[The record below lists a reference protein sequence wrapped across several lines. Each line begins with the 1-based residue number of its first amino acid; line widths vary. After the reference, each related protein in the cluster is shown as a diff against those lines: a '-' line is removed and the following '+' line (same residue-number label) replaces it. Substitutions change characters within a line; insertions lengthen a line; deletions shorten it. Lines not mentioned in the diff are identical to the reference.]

1 MEQGSLFDIMSMDSL
16 MEQAEEEIRGVD
28 LEETPITQMPI
39 EEPKIEEPKKEEKV
53 ETKEEPKKE
62 VVNEIKEEPV
72 KDTKQE
78 VKEEPK
84 KEVKKEV
91 KKETKEEIT
100 VEDVKNQEKDKPKP
114 KKKASKKTVTSTQ
127 QAKAE
132 TKSSVD
138 DLRFNGALRVVVYGE
153 ELFTVNDNTVSLED
167 IRDRLVTEYHFTEFK
182 DKNTCTM
189 IVDTQT
195 GIVKPHIEFMK
206 KG

>member
-28 LEETPITQMPI
+28 LEETPTIQMPI

-53 ETKEEPKKE
+53 EIKEEPKKE

-72 KDTKQE
+72 EDTKQ
-78 VKEEPK
+78 
-84 KEVKKEV
+84 EV

-167 IRDRLVTEYHFTEFK
+167 IRDRLVNEYHFTEFK